1 MAAVFPLH
9 FHAREARGHLSAA
22 SSRRRRTRQ
31 KSEASQLGL
40 LDVHDLEKRL
50 STAFLARYGAEVGRE
65 VTSETL
71 AWAWEHRDRLEGME
85 NPAGYLF
92 RVGQSKSR
100 RLLRWSRE
108 SVRYPSENTD
118 DQQPWVEPGLANALA
133 LLDEEQRTTVVLVH
147 CFQWTYRE
155 VAELMDLELH
165 GVRNRVHRG
174 MARLRTELGAAS

>member
-9 FHAREARGHLSAA
+9 FHAREAR
-22 SSRRRRTRQ
+22 SRLVLRRSRGP
-31 KSEASQLGL
+31 KSEVDQLGL
-40 LDVHDLEKRL
+40 LDIPDLEQRL
-50 STAFLARYGAEVGRE
+50 STAFLARYGVEVGRE
-65 VTSETL
+65 VTSETM
-71 AWAWEHRDRLEGME
+71 AWAWEHRDRLVDMD

-108 SVRYPSENTD
+108 PVRYPAENIT
-118 DQQPWVEPGLANALA
+118 DQQPWVEPGLADALA
-133 LLDEEQRTTVVLVH
+133 SLDEEQRTTIVLVH

-155 VAELMDLELH
+155 VAELMGLELH

-174 MARLRTELGAAS
+174 MARLRSELGAGP

>member
-1 MAAVFPLH
+1 MAAVFPLS
-9 FHAREARGHLSAA
+9 FHAREARSRLV
-22 SSRRRRTRQ
+22 SRRQRTRQ
-31 KSEASQLGL
+31 WSEADQLGL
-40 LDVHDLEKRL
+40 LDVPELERRL
-50 STAFLARYGAEVGRE
+50 STAFLARYGADVGKE

-71 AWAWEHRDRLEGME
+71 AWAWEHRERLAEME

-108 SVRYPSENTD
+108 PIRYPTENID
-118 DQQPWVEPGLANALA
+118 DQQPWIEPGLADALA
-133 LLDEEQRTTVVLVH
+133 LLDEEQRTTIVLVH

-155 VAELMDLELH
+155 VAELMGLELH

-174 MARLRTELGAAS
+174 MARLRAELGAVE

>member
-1 MAAVFPLH
+1 MAAVFPFH
-9 FHAREARGHLSAA
+9 FHAREAR
-22 SSRRRRTRQ
+22 SRLVLRRQQSPEGT
-31 KSEASQLGL
+31 EAEQLGL
-40 LDVHDLEKRL
+40 LDLPDLEKRL
-50 STAFLARYGAEVGRE
+50 STAFLARYGTEVGRE

-71 AWAWEHRDRLEGME
+71 AWAWEHRERLVGMT

-100 RLLRWSRE
+100 KLLRWSRE
-108 SVRYPSENTD
+108 PVRYPTENID
-118 DQQPWVEPGLANALA
+118 DQQPWVEPGLADALA
-133 LLDEEQRTTVVLVH
+133 LLDEEQRTTIVLVH

-174 MARLRTELGAAS
+174 MARLRTELGAGA

>member
-1 MAAVFPLH
+1 MFPLS
-9 FHAREARGHLSAA
+9 FHAREDRGHH
-22 SSRRRRTRQ
+22 SSRRQRSRQ
-31 KSEASQLGL
+31 KAAESSEAELLGL
-40 LDVHDLEKRL
+40 LDVQDLEKRL
-50 STAFLARYGAEVGRE
+50 STAFLARYGADVGRE

-71 AWAWEHRDRLEGME
+71 AWAWEHRDRLVDME

-108 SVRYPSENTD
+108 SVRYPSEFSD
-118 DQQPWVEPGLANALA
+118 DQQPWVEPGLADALA
-133 LLDEEQRTTVVLVH
+133 LLDEEQRTTIVLVH